1 MQGGTARCGKGGKH
15 VFPIQVIQVPG
26 TLPWDSVNLKE
37 GSMLFHCVAISFVP
51 KTGCGP
57 R

>member
-1 MQGGTARCGKGGKH
+1 VQGGTARCGKGGKH